1 MRITN
6 SMVSRNY
13 TKTLDSNR
21 SLLNHFSNQII
32 SGRRFNTMS
41 EDTASGV
48 RAMQVRRSLAR
59 IDAYMDNAKAAKSQ
73 LTAAETT
80 LMQIS
85 DLSHNV
91 TEKYVQAING
101 TNGPR
106 ERDII
111 ATELEKL
118 QEELL
123 ALVNGRFSDRYM
135 FGGTNTVTAP
145 FTTDNLGNLYYN
157 GVDVKELHAGH
168 PLMEDS
174 AYMDVGLGVLFTDPD
189 DPTQVNPNTAYQHTL
204 VGAQFLGTGPD
215 NLYLVLGEMIT
226 SLRQGEG
233 FNAEEAGSI
242 LDRFQESAANVN
254 VAITKLGSDSKYLDF
269 TINRLESEQINLYE
283 RQTQLEAADPEEA
296 IMNFKMQEYVYN
308 AALQMGQRLLQPTLF
323 SFIN

>member
-6 SMVSRNY
+6 SMVTRNY
-13 TKTLDSNR
+13 NKSLHSNR
-21 SLLNHFSNQII
+21 SLLDRFSNQII
-32 SGRRFNTMS
+32 SGRKFDTMS

-48 RAMQVRRSLAR
+48 RAMQVRRSLSR

-73 LTAAETT
+73 LTASETT
-80 LMQIS
+80 LIQIS

-91 TEKYVQAING
+91 SEKYIQAMNG
-101 TNGPR
+101 DNGGQER
-106 ERDII
+106 EII

-123 ALVNGRFSDRYM
+123 SLVNGRFADRYM
-135 FGGTNTVTAP
+135 FGGTNTASAP
-145 FTTDNLGNLYYN
+145 FSTDNLGNLYYN

-168 PLMEDS
+168 PLMEDA
-174 AYMDVGLGVLFTDPD
+174 AYMDLGLGVLFDED
-189 DPTQVNPNTAYQHTL
+189 DPTQANPNTAYKHTL

-215 NLYLVLGEMIT
+215 NLYLVLGEMVT
-226 SLRQGEG
+226 SLRQGSFNVTEG
-233 FNAEEAGSI
+233 GEI
-242 LDRFQESAANVN
+242 LDRFNASAANVN
-254 VAITKLGSDSKYLDF
+254 VAITKLGSDSQYLDF
-269 TINRLESEQINLYE
+269 TIDRLESEQINLYE
-283 RQTQLEAADPEEA
+283 RQTQLEAIDPEEA